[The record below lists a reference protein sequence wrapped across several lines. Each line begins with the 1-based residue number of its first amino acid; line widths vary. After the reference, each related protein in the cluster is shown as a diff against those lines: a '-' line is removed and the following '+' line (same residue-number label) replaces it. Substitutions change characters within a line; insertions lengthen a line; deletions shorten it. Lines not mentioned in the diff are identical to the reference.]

1 MRREACATFV
11 ATLLIATAAASSA
24 RADQEASNRPVV
36 VASTYGNCYAKS
48 EPSSDYGND
57 GETRI
62 YAVEAGVDKL
72 VATYDWFAH
81 TLRLEC
87 NVEGEAGGAVG
98 TSVVAFGPWPR
109 GHEASKET
117 LALAFYWNGKLLR
130 RYSTLDIA
138 GRPDNVSSSVSHYT
152 VIDEIIGYQWLSGN
166 KYAFAVRT
174 TNGRVLKF
182 DAGTG
187 KIVSQSEPNKP

>member
-1 MRREACATFV
+1 MRREACAAFV

-48 EPSSDYGND
+48 VPTSDYGSD
-57 GETRI
+57 GETRV
-62 YAVEAGVDKL
+62 YAVEASSDQL
-72 VATYDWFAH
+72 IATYDWFAH

-87 NVEGEAGGAVG
+87 NVEGTTGAVG
-98 TSVVAFGPWPR
+98 TSVVAFGAWPR
-109 GHEASKET
+109 GREASKET
-117 LALAFYWNGKLLR
+117 LALAFYWNGTLLR

-138 GRPDNVSSSVSHYT
+138 GRPNNVSSSVSHYT
-152 VIDEIIGYQWLSGN
+152 VIDEIIGYQWMSGN
-166 KYAFAVRT
+166 RYAFAVRAT
-174 TNGRVLKF
+174 DGRILKF

-187 KIVSQSEPNKP
+187 KVISSTPPNTP

>member
-1 MRREACATFV
+1 MRREACAAFV
-11 ATLLIATAAASSA
+11 ATLLIVTTVASSA

-48 EPSSDYGND
+48 VPSSDYGND
-57 GETRI
+57 GQTRV
-62 YAVEAGVDKL
+62 YAVEAGADRL
-72 VATYDWFAH
+72 VATYDWFAN

-87 NVEGEAGGAVG
+87 NVEGTSGAVG

-138 GRPDNVSSSVSHYT
+138 GRPNNVSSSVSHYS
-152 VIDEIIGYQWLSGN
+152 VIDEIIGYQWTSGN
-166 KYAFAVRT
+166 RYAFAVRT
-174 TNGRVLKF
+174 TDGRLLKF

-187 KIVSQSEPNKP
+187 KIISPPPPNTP